1 MSAGQTKI
9 ERELTWT
16 PFWALTFREVRRF
29 LKVAVQTVYMP
40 IVNSSLYLLIFG
52 VSIGQYITLPNGLSY
67 LAFLIPGL
75 VMMGALNNALMNSS
89 GSIITA
95 KFSGELED
103 IRVVPL
109 STQNIVW
116 AMAIGALV
124 RGFIV
129 GLITFLV
136 GAVFHWIMKGEFLT
150 IKHPV
155 YLIYFLAMGN
165 LAFGKLGIA
174 VAIWSRNFDHV
185 ATVTALIVTPLLY
198 LGGVFYSLKSLSP
211 FWQAVSHFNPLVYM
225 INGVRFGILG
235 VSDVDMVLCLFV
247 VAIALVIS
255 HVLALASLRYGSYNR
270 W

>member
-1 MSAGQTKI
+1 MSSQ
-9 ERELTWT
+9 RELTWT
-16 PFWALTFREVRRF
+16 PFWALTFREIKRF

-40 IVNSSLYLLIFG
+40 IVNSGLYLLIFG
-52 VSIGQYITLPNGLSY
+52 VSIGQYITLPNGLPY

-89 GSIITA
+89 SSIITA

-116 AMAIGALV
+116 AMAVGALV
-124 RGFIV
+124 RGLVVGTITFIV
-129 GLITFLV
+129 GFVFYWLQTREFL
-136 GAVFHWIMKGEFLT
+136 FIKHPWILLYFLT
-150 IKHPV
+150 I
-155 YLIYFLAMGN
+155 GN

-174 VAIWSRNFDHV
+174 VALWARNFDHI
-185 ATVTALIVTPLLY
+185 ATVTALIITPLLY

-211 FWQAVSHFNPLVYM
+211 FWQTVSHFNPLVYM
-225 INGVRFGILG
+225 INGVRYGILG
-235 VSDVDMVLCLFV
+235 ISDVDIGWC
-247 VAIALVIS
+247 ALVVLVMLLLS
-255 HVLALASLRYGSYNR
+255 HVLALMSLKYGSYNR

>member
-1 MSAGQTKI
+1 MNSQ
-9 ERELTWT
+9 RELTWT
-16 PFWALTFREVRRF
+16 PFWALTFREIKRF

-40 IVNSSLYLLIFG
+40 IVNSGLYLLIFG
-52 VSIGQYITLPNGLSY
+52 VSIGQYITLPNGMSY

-89 GSIITA
+89 SSIITA

-116 AMAIGALV
+116 AMAVGALV
-124 RGFIV
+124 RGWLV
-129 GLITFLV
+129 GLITYCV
-136 GAVFHWIMKGEFLT
+136 GVAFYWLQSGEFLFV
-150 IKHPV
+150 KHPF
-155 YLIYFLAMGN
+155 YLLYFLTVGN

-174 VAIWSRNFDHV
+174 VAIWARNFDHV
-185 ATVTALIVTPLLY
+185 ATATALVITPLLY

-211 FWQAVSHFNPLVYM
+211 FWQTVSHFNPLVYM

-235 VSDVDMVLCLFV
+235 ISDVNIGLCAVV
-247 VAIALVIS
+247 VAIALVAS
-255 HVLALASLRYGSYNR
+255 HVLALFSLRYGSYNR

>member
-1 MSAGQTKI
+1 MTSQ
-9 ERELTWT
+9 RDLVWT
-16 PFWALTFREVRRF
+16 PFWALTFREVKRF

-40 IVNSSLYLLIFG
+40 IVNSGLYLLIFG
-52 VSIGQYITLPNGLSY
+52 VSIGQYITLPNGLPY

-89 GSIITA
+89 SSIITA

-116 AMAIGALV
+116 AMAFGALV
-124 RGFIV
+124 RGLLVGIVTFIV
-129 GLITFLV
+129 GAGFYWLQIGDL
-136 GAVFHWIMKGEFLT
+136 LS
-150 IKHPV
+150 IKHPF
-155 YLIYFLAMGN
+155 LLLYFLCVGN

-174 VAIWSRNFDHV
+174 VAIWARNFDHV
-185 ATVTALIVTPLLY
+185 ATATALIITPLLY

-211 FWQAVSHFNPLVYM
+211 FWQTVSHFNPLVYM
-225 INGVRFGILG
+225 INGVRYGILG
-235 VSDVDMVLCLFV
+235 VSDVNITLCAV
-247 VAIALVIS
+247 IVAIALIFS

>member
-1 MSAGQTKI
+1 MQN
-9 ERELTWT
+9 RELTWT

-29 LKVAVQTVYMP
+29 LKVVVQTIYMP

-52 VSIGQYITLPNGLSY
+52 VSIGQYITLPDGTNYLS
-67 LAFLIPGL
+67 FLIPGL

-124 RGFIV
+124 RGLIV
-129 GLITFLV
+129 GAVTFLV
-136 GAVFHWIMKGEFLT
+136 GTVFQKIQIGEFLS
-150 IKHPV
+150 IKHPLV
-155 YLIYFLAMGN
+155 LIYFLAVGN
-165 LAFGKLGIA
+165 LTFGKIGIA

-185 ATVTALIVTPLLY
+185 TTVTALIVTPLLY

-211 FWQAVSHFNPLVYM
+211 FWQSVSHFNPLVYM
-225 INGVRFGILG
+225 INGVRFGVLG
-235 VSDVDMVLCLFV
+235 SSDVNPMMCAIV
-247 VAIALVIS
+247 VAVALIIS
-255 HVLALASLRYGSYNR
+255 HLLALFSLRFGSYNR